1 MKVSQVI
8 QWLSKLDQ
16 ESEIFAWWITK
27 DYAERELLDLHTELD
42 PQLWADSVA
51 EFEDQELPCWSFVSE
66 DLAAVIR
73 ERLPIPYALT
83 DKGARSV

>member
-16 ESEIFAWWITK
+16 ESEICAWWITK
-27 DYAERELLDLHTELD
+27 DFAESDLLDLDTALD

-51 EFEDQELPCWSFVSE
+51 EFEALELREWEFIAE

-73 ERLPIPYALT
+73 ERLS
-83 DKGARSV
+83 RV

>member
-1 MKVSQVI
+1 MKVSKVI
-8 QWLSKLDQ
+8 GELSKLDQ
-16 ESEIFAWWITK
+16 ESEICAWWITK
-27 DYAERELLDLHTELD
+27 EFAEFLIDEETLE
-42 PQLWADSVA
+42 PQVWADSVA
-51 EFEDQELPCWSFVSE
+51 EFEALELREWEFIAE